1 MKRRRGRQPT
11 ADELSLWHHATRHVE
26 RARDEPF
33 PSGHLSEAAADAS
46 VNKPRKADAPV
57 GTSSAQK
64 PGHRKSVPS
73 PHGLSPLDRRTVQKV
88 RRGRQEIGGRLDLH
102 GLRRDEARR
111 ALVRYLEAAQGR
123 GAKVVLVITGKGSA
137 PRQRADAFDLTDQP
151 GVLRREVPMWLGQ
164 SDLRPMIVGF
174 EEADRRHGGTGA
186 LYVFLKRRR

>member
-46 VNKPRKADAPV
+46 VNKPRKSAK
-57 GTSSAQK
+57 SAQ
-64 PGHRKSVPS
+64 PAAGHKSDRPESISLASVS
-73 PHGLSPLDRRTVQKV
+73 PIDRRTVQKV

-137 PRQRADAFDLTDQP
+137 PRQRADAFDLTDQL

-164 SDLRPMIVGF
+164 PDIRPMVLGI
-174 EEADRRHGGTGA
+174 EEADRRHGGSGA
-186 LYVFLKRRR
+186 FYVFLKRKR